1 MPRLW
6 QNYGMAKVR
15 VSTTVDA
22 TLLEKVRA
30 LAPGS
35 SDASLLE
42 QAFRALL
49 AARRRVDID
58 AAYLRAYAAHPLN
71 EPDEWG
77 DLESFS
83 AAAAAS

>member
-6 QNYGMAKVR
+6 QNRGMAKTR

-22 TLLEKVRA
+22 TLLEQVRA
-30 LAPGS
+30 VAPGS
-35 SDASLLE
+35 TDASLLE
-42 QAFRALL
+42 QAFRAFL
-49 AARRRVDID
+49 AARRRADID
-58 AAYLRAYAAHPLN
+58 AAYLRAYAAHPFD

-77 DLESFS
+77 DLESFG